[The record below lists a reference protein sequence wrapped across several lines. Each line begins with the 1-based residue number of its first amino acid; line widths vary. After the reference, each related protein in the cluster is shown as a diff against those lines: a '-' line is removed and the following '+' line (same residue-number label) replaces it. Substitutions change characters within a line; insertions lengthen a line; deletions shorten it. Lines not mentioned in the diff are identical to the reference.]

1 MKRDGL
7 GEDAGA
13 RALWEGGLAAR
24 AGHGRAIPG
33 APVLP
38 VAIRPEVPNQP
49 RLLPCPER
57 GKARKEMAIAPPNGN
72 GNGRRVDRAH
82 VSRHGRTAEIALTG
96 ELDLADRPQLR
107 HAASRALAERP
118 TEVLVIDMTRVSF
131 FDSSVAHWLLEAH
144 WQATAGGTRVVALVA
159 DRDARELLSVLGVAG
174 VVSVVDG

>member
-1 MKRDGL
+1 
-7 GEDAGA
+7 
-13 RALWEGGLAAR
+13 
-24 AGHGRAIPG
+24 
-33 APVLP
+33 
-38 VAIRPEVPNQP
+38 
-49 RLLPCPER
+49 
-57 GKARKEMAIAPPNGN
+57 MATTPPNGN
-72 GNGRRVDRAH
+72 GRHVRRAH

-118 TEVLVIDMTRVSF
+118 TEVLLIDMTRVSF

-159 DRDARELLSVLGVAG
+159 DGEARELLSVLGVAG

>member
-1 MKRDGL
+1 M
-7 GEDAGA
+7 
-13 RALWEGGLAAR
+13 
-24 AGHGRAIPG
+24 
-33 APVLP
+33 V
-38 VAIRPEVPNQP
+38 
-49 RLLPCPER
+49 
-57 GKARKEMAIAPPNGN
+57 IAPPNGN

-96 ELDLADRPQLR
+96 ELDLADRAALR